1 MISRT
6 KSAFGPHVVVVANHK
21 GGCGKTTVAVHLI
34 VALLKE
40 GRRVASF
47 DLDLEQQTLTRYLE
61 NRWELSR
68 LHDVPLEFPA
78 HFGVGELT
86 GADGTGDARRR
97 FTAALADLEQSSDF
111 VVVDTPCGSSELALL
126 AHGAADTL
134 VTPIND
140 SFVDLD
146 VIGTIGPSNDMG
158 PRRSRYME
166 TVAKA
171 IELRSYVG
179 REPTDWVV
187 VRNRTPILYSRNES
201 QVTKLLDVMAPEI
214 GFRVA
219 RGLHERTIYRE
230 LFPFGLTAFDPLDE
244 QLVKSRVSRSHQPAR
259 KEVRELIASLG
270 LLPARTDSTTDADRF
285 QQALRDMQTLRDI
298 KLPRAV
304 GLDEVSGG
312 RRRAHART

>member
-1 MISRT
+1 VSSRVHS
-6 KSAFGPHVVVVANHK
+6 KSPRGPHVVVVANHK
-21 GGCGKTTVAVHLI
+21 GGCGKTTVAIHII

-61 NRWELSR
+61 NRWELGR
-68 LHDVPLEFPA
+68 LQGTPLEFPT
-78 HFGVGELT
+78 HHGDPELT
-86 GADGTGDARRR
+86 GSDGKGDARRA
-97 FTAALADLEQSSDF
+97 FTAALAELNKSCDF
-111 VVVDTPCGSSELALL
+111 VVIDTPCGSSDLALL

-134 VTPIND
+134 ITPIND

-146 VIGTIGPSNDMG
+146 VIGTIGPSSEMG

-171 IELRSYVG
+171 IELRRYIG
-179 REPTDWVV
+179 RDPTDWIV
-187 VRNRTPILYSRNES
+187 VRNRTPTLYSRNEN
-201 QVTKLLDVMAPEI
+201 QVSKLLARMAPEI

-244 QLVKSRVSRSHQPAR
+244 ALVQFRISRAHLTAR
-259 KEVRELIASLG
+259 KEVRELVANIG
-270 LLPARTDSTTDADRF
+270 LLPLRKDAEDEDRL
-285 QQALRDMQTLRDI
+285 QRALRDIR
-298 KLPRAV
+298 LPRAV
-304 GLDEVSGG
+304 GLKEVAG
-312 RRRAHART
+312 AR

>member
-1 MISRT
+1 VASRVHS

-21 GGCGKTTVAVHLI
+21 GGCGKTTVAIHIV

-40 GRRVASF
+40 GQRVASF

-61 NRWELSR
+61 NRWELQR
-68 LHDVPLEFPA
+68 RHDVPLEFPA
-78 HFGVGELT
+78 HHAFEELT
-86 GADGTGDARRR
+86 GRDGKGDPRTA
-97 FTAALADLEQSSDF
+97 FTALLAKVTERCDF
-111 VVVDTPCGSSELALL
+111 VVVDTPCGSSDLALL

-146 VIGTIGPSNDMG
+146 VIGTIGPTSEMG

-171 IELRSYVG
+171 IELRSYIG
-179 REPTDWVV
+179 RPPTDWVV
-187 VRNRTPILYSRNES
+187 IRNRTPTLYSRNEN
-201 QVTKLLDVMAPEI
+201 QVTKLLSVMAPEI

-244 QLVKSRVSRSHQPAR
+244 ELLRFRISKSHLMAR
-259 KEVRELIASLG
+259 KEVRELITSIG
-270 LLPARTDSTTDADRF
+270 LLPGRTESAEERDRL
-285 QQALRDMQTLRDI
+285 QRALGDL
-298 KLPRAV
+298 KLPRAI
-304 GLDEVSGG
+304 GLDEVAKGAARANG
-312 RRRAHART
+312 RV

>member
-1 MISRT
+1 VASRVPSKT
-6 KSAFGPHVVVVANHK
+6 AGAPHVVVVANHK
-21 GGCGKTTVAVHLI
+21 GGCGKTTVAIHII

-68 LHDVPLEFPA
+68 LHSIPLEFPA
-78 HFGVGELT
+78 HYAAPEMT
-86 GADGTGDARRR
+86 GADGKGDARKT
-97 FTAALADLEQSSDF
+97 FTSALAKLTDRCDF
-111 VVVDTPCGSSELALL
+111 VVIDTPCGSSDLALL

-146 VIGTIGPSNDMG
+146 VIGTIGPSSEMG

-171 IELRSYVG
+171 IELRSYIG
-179 REPTDWVV
+179 RDPTDWVV
-187 VRNRTPILYSRNES
+187 VRNRTPTLYSRNEN
-201 QVTKLLDVMAPEI
+201 QVSKLLTRMAPEI

-244 QLVKSRVSRSHQPAR
+244 GLLQFRISRAHLTAR
-259 KEVRELIASLG
+259 KEVRELVTAIG
-270 LLPARTDSTTDADRF
+270 LVAPRRESAEEEDRL
-285 QQALRDMQTLRDI
+285 QRALKELR
-298 KLPRAV
+298 LPRAV
-304 GLDEVSGG
+304 GLAELAAAG
-312 RRRAHART
+312 RANGRA

>member
-1 MISRT
+1 VSSRVHS
-6 KSAFGPHVVVVANHK
+6 KPAFGPHVVVVANHK
-21 GGCGKTTVAVHLI
+21 GGCGKTTVAIHII

-40 GRRVASF
+40 GRRVATF

-61 NRWELSR
+61 NRWELGR
-68 LHDVPLEFPA
+68 RHAVPLEFPA
-78 HFGVGELT
+78 HHAVEELT
-86 GADGTGDARRR
+86 GPDGKGDARTA
-97 FTAALADLEQSSDF
+97 FTSALAKLSERCDF
-111 VVVDTPCGSSELALL
+111 AVVDTPCGSSDLALL

-146 VIGTIGPSNDMG
+146 VIGTIGPSSEMG

-171 IELRSYVG
+171 IELRRYIG
-179 REPTDWVV
+179 RNPTDWVV
-187 VRNRTPILYSRNES
+187 VRNRIPTLYSRNES
-201 QVTKLLDVMAPEI
+201 QVTKLLNIMAPEL

-244 QLVKSRVSRSHQPAR
+244 ELLRFRVSRSHLMAR
-259 KEVRELIASLG
+259 REVRELVTSTG
-270 LLPARTDSTTDADRF
+270 LLPPQLESPEDQDRL
-285 QQALRDMQTLRDI
+285 QRALGALR
-298 KLPRAV
+298 LPRAI
-304 GLDEVSGG
+304 GLEEV
-312 RRRAHART
+312 ARTAARANGRA

>member
-1 MISRT
+1 VASRVPSKT
-6 KSAFGPHVVVVANHK
+6 ASGPHVVVVANHK
-21 GGCGKTTVAVHLI
+21 GGCGKTTVTVHII

-61 NRWELSR
+61 NRWELGR
-68 LHDVPLEFPA
+68 LHSVPLEFPA
-78 HFGVGELT
+78 HYAAAELT
-86 GADGTGDARRR
+86 GNDGKADPRTI
-97 FTAALADLEQSSDF
+97 FTAALARLTDRCDF
-111 VVVDTPCGSSELALL
+111 IVIDTPCGSSDLALL

-146 VIGTIGPSNDMG
+146 VIGTIGPSSEMG

-171 IELRSYVG
+171 IELRSYIG

-187 VRNRTPILYSRNES
+187 VRNRTPTLYSRNEN
-201 QVTKLLDVMAPEI
+201 QVTKLLARMATEI

-244 QLVKSRVSRSHQPAR
+244 ALLQFRISRAHLTAR
-259 KEVRELIASLG
+259 KEVRELVTTLG
-270 LLPARTDSTTDADRF
+270 LVPPRKESPEDEDRL
-285 QQALRDMQTLRDI
+285 QRALGDI
-298 KLPRAV
+298 RLPRAV
-304 GLDEVSGG
+304 GLAEVAGG
-312 RRRAHART
+312 LGRANGRA

>member
-1 MISRT
+1 VSSRVYI
-6 KSAFGPHVVVVANHK
+6 KSVAAPHVIVVANHK
-21 GGCGKTTVAVHLI
+21 GGCGKTTVAIHII

-68 LHDVPLEFPA
+68 LQNVPLEFPA
-78 HFGVGELT
+78 HHADSELT
-86 GADGTGDARRR
+86 GADGKGDPRTA
-97 FTAALADLEQSSDF
+97 FTAALAKLPGRYDF
-111 VVVDTPCGSSELALL
+111 VVIDTPCGSSDLALL

-146 VIGTIGPSNDMG
+146 VIGTIGPSNEMG

-171 IELRSYVG
+171 IELRSYIG
-179 REPTDWVV
+179 RDPTDWVV
-187 VRNRTPILYSRNES
+187 VRNRTPTLYSRNEN
-201 QVTKLLDVMAPEI
+201 QVSKLLARMAPEI

-244 QLVKSRVSRSHQPAR
+244 GLVQFRISRAHLTAR
-259 KEVRELIASLG
+259 KEVRELVTAIG
-270 LLPARTDSTTDADRF
+270 LLPPRKETAEDEDRL
-285 QQALRDMQTLRDI
+285 QRALKDL

-304 GLDEVSGG
+304 GL
-312 RRRAHART
+312 HAVRT

>member
-1 MISRT
+1 
-6 KSAFGPHVVVVANHK
+6 
-21 GGCGKTTVAVHLI
+21 
-34 VALLKE
+34 
-40 GRRVASF
+40 
-47 DLDLEQQTLTRYLE
+47 
-61 NRWELSR
+61 
-68 LHDVPLEFPA
+68 
-78 HFGVGELT
+78 
-86 GADGTGDARRR
+86 
-97 FTAALADLEQSSDF
+97 
-111 VVVDTPCGSSELALL
+111 
-126 AHGAADTL
+126 
-134 VTPIND
+134 
-140 SFVDLD
+140 
-146 VIGTIGPSNDMG
+146 
-158 PRRSRYME
+158 ME

-244 QLVKSRVSRSHQPAR
+244 ELVKFRVSRSHQPAR
-259 KEVRELIASLG
+259 KEVRELVANLG
-270 LLPARTDSTTDADRF
+270 LLPARKEPATDADRF
-285 QQALRDMQTLRDI
+285 QQSLRDMQTLRDI